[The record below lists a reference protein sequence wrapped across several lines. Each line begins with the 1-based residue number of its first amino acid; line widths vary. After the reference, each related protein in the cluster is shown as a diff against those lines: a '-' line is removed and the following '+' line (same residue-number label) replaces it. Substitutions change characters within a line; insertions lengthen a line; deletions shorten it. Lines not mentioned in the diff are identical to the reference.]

1 VLGKRRLDGRSQ
13 TVAEVR
19 IDVDQV
25 LDRLLGRAFL
35 FDDPS
40 AFEAGVREAVEL
52 LATAGAG
59 MAPAG
64 RGAHGEVGDSD
75 RVVRGA

>member
-1 VLGKRRLDGRSQ
+1 MP
-13 TVAEVR
+13 EVR

-40 AFEAGVREAVEL
+40 AYEAGVREAVEL
-52 LATAGAG
+52 LGAADAGR
-59 MAPAG
+59 APAAPG
-64 RGAHGEVGDSD
+64 SHREVTVAGRVARGA
-75 RVVRGA
+75 

>member
-1 VLGKRRLDGRSQ
+1 
-13 TVAEVR
+13 VAQVR

-52 LATAGAG
+52 LATADAS

-64 RGAHGEVGDSD
+64 PGSDLEVADTD